1 MDNDIELISDGDG
14 LMVIGA
20 PTAVEE
26 FLRSEGLWAS
36 SKKLDLRRLKSLFG
50 IGAVVAR
57 ASFEISANSARWLK
71 LTPESA
77 DFYKKYGL
85 METETPGVSY
95 AMVGKPG
102 SIQKWLQVEQGPGS
116 LPTSPAMLSGVAGIM
131 AQVARQQAMADI
143 TNYLATIDEKV
154 DDVLRKVD
162 DAVVSQMAGTRYA
175 IERAMTIREES
186 IREGTGGVNETLWST
201 VDQAHTTTAA
211 TQDYALRQIKVIAEK
226 LDSTKVGGL
235 AKTAKQAESEVPKWL
250 AVLARCFQLQDAIDV
265 LELDRVLDE
274 SPEKLAAYRR
284 GLMKARQ
291 ERRELISGDTEH
303 LLARMGAAVG
313 TANAKRFFHLTPSEA
328 VVHSS
333 NHVAAGVHDFH
344 GRLGIESGLQSWEA
358 RRLGD
363 AAEMAANAL
372 EKTKEAAPIIA
383 TVTAGA
389 AAVIGGAKALQERG
403 TTEEG

>member
-1 MDNDIELISDGDG
+1 MDNDVQLISDDDG
-14 LMVIGA
+14 LAVIGDPMA
-20 PTAVEE
+20 IEE

-36 SKKLDLRRLKSLFG
+36 SKNLDLRRLKSLFG
-50 IGAVVAR
+50 IGAGVAQA
-57 ASFEISANSARWLK
+57 ASDIAANSACWLK

-77 DFYKKYGL
+77 HLYKKYGL
-85 METETPGVSY
+85 METKMPGVSH

-102 SIQKWLQVEQGPGS
+102 SIQKWLQIEQGPGS
-116 LPTSPAMLSGVAGIM
+116 LLTNPAMLSGAAGIM
-131 AQVARQQAMADI
+131 AQAAMQQAMADI

-154 DDVLRKVD
+154 DDVLRKQD
-162 DAVVSQMAGTRYA
+162 DAVIAQMAGTGQT
-175 IERAMTIREES
+175 IERAMTIREE
-186 IREGTGGVNETLWST
+186 TGGVNETLWST
-201 VDQAHTTTAA
+201 VDQAHTTIGA
-211 TQDYALRQIKVIAEK
+211 TQTYALEQLGAIAKK
-226 LDSTKVGGL
+226 LESTKVGGL

-274 SPEKLAAYRR
+274 SPEKLTAYRR
-284 GLMKARQ
+284 GLTKDRQ
-291 ERRELISGDTEH
+291 KRRELISGHTAH
-303 LLARMGAAVG
+303 LLARMDAAVD

-333 NHVAAGVHDFH
+333 NHVAAGVHNFH

-372 EKTKEAAPIIA
+372 EKTKEAAPIIG
-383 TVTAGA
+383 TVGA
-389 AAVIGGAKALQERG
+389 AVAVIGAAKALQERG

>member
-1 MDNDIELISDGDG
+1 MDDEIQLISDDDR
-14 LMVIGA
+14 LAVIGDR
-20 PTAVEE
+20 TAVEE

-50 IGAVVAR
+50 IGADVVQA
-57 ASFEISANSARWLK
+57 ASEIAANSAHWLK

-77 DFYKKYGL
+77 HLSKKYGL
-85 METETPGVSY
+85 MGTKTPGVSH

-102 SIQKWLQVEQGPGS
+102 SIQKWLQIEQGPRS
-116 LPTSPAMLSGVAGIM
+116 LLTNPAMLSGAAGIM
-131 AQVARQQAMADI
+131 AQAAMQQAMADI
-143 TNYLATIDEKV
+143 TDYLATIDEKV
-154 DDVLRKVD
+154 DNVLRKQD
-162 DAVVSQMAGTRYA
+162 DAVVAQMVGTGQT
-175 IERAMTIREES
+175 IERAMTIREE
-186 IREGTGGVNETLWST
+186 TGGVNETLWST
-201 VDQAHTTTAA
+201 VDQTHTTIGA
-211 TQDYALRQIKVIAEK
+211 TQTYALDQLDAIAKK
-226 LDSTKVGGL
+226 LESTKVGGL
-235 AKTAKQAESEVPKWL
+235 AKTARQAESEVPKWL
-250 AVLARCFQLQDAIDV
+250 AVLARCFQLQDGIDV

-284 GLMKARQ
+284 GLKKARQ
-291 ERRELISGDTEH
+291 KRRELISGHTEH
-303 LLARMGAAVG
+303 LLARMDAAVG
-313 TANAKRFFHLTPSEA
+313 TANAKRFFHLAPSEA

-363 AAEMAANAL
+363 AAEMAANAI
-372 EKTKEAAPIIA
+372 EKTKEATPIIA
-383 TVTAGA
+383 TVGVAA